1 MAAIVTF
8 GEIMARMAP
17 PGVER
22 LRQSLPGRLDVTFA
36 GAEAN
41 TAVSLAL
48 LGCDV
53 DFVTALPQSPLTE
66 ACLGSLRG
74 TGVKTRHVRLT
85 PHGRLGIFFVETGA
99 NQRPTQVYY
108 DRDHSSISQSA
119 PGDFCWKDI
128 LQDAGWLHLTGIT
141 SALSE
146 SAAELTLQAA
156 QTARQ
161 LGVQVS
167 FDVNFRS
174 KLWRWDG
181 NDQPPQ
187 LARRTLLKL
196 LPHVSLWFFSADD
209 CGLLGL
215 AETSLATADS
225 RPRQLVQAAREVR
238 SLFPGIRYFAGT
250 FREQLSASHNNWSGL
265 LFDAVADQ
273 TVQAPLRDGHVQP
286 WEIRQ
291 IVDRVGSGDAF
302 AAGILFGLSQ
312 PHVDLQYTIDFATAA
327 GCLAH
332 SISGDWNY
340 VSRSEIEDLMRG
352 SGAGKVVR

>member
-8 GEIMARMAP
+8 GEIMARLAP

-22 LRQSLPGRLDVTFA
+22 LRQSLPGTLNVTFA

-48 LGCDV
+48 LGREV
-53 DFVTALPQSPLTE
+53 DFVTALPEGPLTE

-74 TGVKTRHVRLT
+74 TGVSTRHVRLT
-85 PHGRLGIFFVETGA
+85 PHGRLGLFFVETGA

-119 PGDFCWKDI
+119 PGDFSWDDI
-128 LQDAGWLHLTGIT
+128 LHQARWLHLTGIT
-141 SALSE
+141 AALSE
-146 SAAELTLQAA
+146 SAAELTIQAA
-156 QTARQ
+156 QTAGQ
-161 LGVQVS
+161 LGVDVS

-181 NDQPPQ
+181 ATQPQ
-187 LARRTLLKL
+187 HLARRTLLRL
-196 LPHVSLWFFSADD
+196 LPHVSLWFFSEDD
-209 CGLLGL
+209 CRLLGL
-215 AETSLATADS
+215 ASEALQTAGTRS
-225 RPRQLVQAAREVR
+225 ERLVRAAHEVR
-238 SLFPGIRYFAGT
+238 QQFPAIRYFAGT
-250 FREQLSASHNNWSGL
+250 FREQISASHNNWSGL
-265 LFDAVADQ
+265 LFDAASNQ
-273 TVQAPLRDGHVQP
+273 TVQAPLRDGMVQP
-286 WEIRQ
+286 WEIRS

-302 AAGILFGLSQ
+302 AAGILYGLSQ
-312 PHVDLQYTIDFATAA
+312 PAADLQYTIDFATAA

-340 VSRSEIEDLMRG
+340 VSRAEIEELMHGAG
-352 SGAGKVVR
+352 SGRVVR